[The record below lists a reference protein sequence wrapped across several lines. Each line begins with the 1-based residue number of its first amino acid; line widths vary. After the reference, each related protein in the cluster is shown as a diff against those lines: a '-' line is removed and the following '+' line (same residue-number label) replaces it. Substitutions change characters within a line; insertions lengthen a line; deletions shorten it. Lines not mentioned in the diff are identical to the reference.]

1 MMKPNKS
8 TNKNKK
14 IMVIIWLFIS
24 FIVIVSAT
32 FMVYN
37 NERNIAWRKDI
48 DYLSEELPKN
58 HVNLFFKLSE
68 KEFNKEIKI
77 LKRNVYKLNDDEIMI
92 ELMKIFAAIGDEH
105 TNINYSDGNR
115 FPLKFYWFEDGIYVI
130 DTIPEYNEIKE
141 CRLSKINGV
150 DINEI
155 VKEVA
160 NLIPNFNNQ
169 WVKYNTPSLL
179 VAPNILYGIDIIDS
193 KDKETFTFINNEDV
207 EFSMDI
213 KSSKADTISWIDKE
227 SESLPLHMQNTDKFY
242 WFEYMTEN
250 NLIYYKHDVCRDQ
263 KENPSIDF
271 SIELFNLIKEKNPD
285 KLILDLRDNSG
296 GDSRYIDNIIDKI
309 NLTAPEL
316 NAENKLYIITGR
328 KTFSSAVLNCLYARA
343 NSNAIFIG
351 EATGGN
357 PNGYG
362 EVLIMELPNS
372 KKKLSYSIK
381 KFESFDKAMNTF
393 EPDINVEINSTDYFE
408 DRDPV
413 FEAIIS
419 N

>member
-48 DYLSEELPKN
+48 DYLSKELPKN

-105 TNINYSDGNR
+105 TNINYFDGNR

-141 CRLSKINGV
+141 CKLSKINGV
-150 DINEI
+150 DINKI

-160 NLIPNFNNQ
+160 NLIPNSNNQ

-193 KDKETFTFINNEDV
+193 KDKGTFTFINNEDV

-213 KSSKADTISWIDKE
+213 KSSKADTISWIDKD
-227 SESLPLHMQNTDKFY
+227 SESLPLYMQNTDKFY

-263 KENPSIDF
+263 KENPFIDF

-316 NAENKLYIITGR
+316 NAENKLYIITRR

-362 EVLIMELPNS
+362 EVLVMELPNS

-381 KFESFDKAMNTF
+381 KFESFDKAMNPF
-393 EPDINVEINSTDYFE
+393 EPNINVEINSTDYFE